1 MSPAPVPPEFYT
13 VVAAFPLEG
22 SLVSVAPHGSGHIN
36 ETYAAVFAT
45 GTGPRRYIFQKV
57 NHRIFKDVPAL
68 MDNVRRVTVHVAA
81 KVRAA
86 AGAAAAGRVLTL
98 VPARDGR
105 AFAQDAGGGFWR
117 VYDFIEGAHTVDRV
131 TNEAQARAA
140 AAAFGEF
147 QAQLADL
154 PGGRLHETIPNFHHT
169 RSRFEALRRAVT
181 ANTAGRLAEV
191 GPEVA
196 FAFAREADADRL
208 LGLLARGEISE
219 RVTHNDTKINN
230 VMLDD
235 TTGRT
240 VAVIDLDTIMPGLP
254 LYDFGEMVRTSASS
268 TLEDDPNPAN
278 MHVVL
283 PLFRAL
289 VEGYLG
295 SAVGGVLN
303 ATERAQLGFAG
314 KLMTYENGIRFLAD
328 YLQGDTY
335 YKIKHP
341 RHNLERCRTQF
352 ALVRSIEAEE
362 GAMTAIIEAC
372 SAAGGLTTDTD
383 RNG

>member
-1 MSPAPVPPEFYT
+1 MSSLPVPPEFH
-13 VVAAFPLEG
+13 AIIPAFPLPG
-22 SLVSVAPHGSGHIN
+22 RLVAVAPHGSGHIN
-36 ETYAAVFAT
+36 ETYAAEFAEGA
-45 GTGPRRYIFQKV
+45 GTRRYVFQKI
-57 NHRIFKDVPAL
+57 NHRIFKNVPGL
-68 MDNVRRVTVHVAA
+68 MDNVRRVTAHIAA
-81 KVRAA
+81 KVRAT
-86 AGAAAAGRVLTL
+86 AGDAAARRVLNL

-105 AFAQDAGGGFWR
+105 AYAQDEGGGYWR

-131 TNEAQARAA
+131 TTEAQARAV

-154 PGGRLHETIPNFHHT
+154 PGGRLIETIPNFHHT
-169 RSRFEALRRAVT
+169 RSRFENFRRAVSEN
-181 ANTAGRLAEV
+181 AAKRAGEV
-191 GPEVA
+191 GAEIE
-196 FAFAREADADRL
+196 FAFSREPDADLL

-235 TTGRT
+235 ATGRT

-268 TLEDDPNPAN
+268 TLEDDPNPEN
-278 MHVVL
+278 MHVLL
-283 PLFRAL
+283 PPFRAL
-289 VEGYLG
+289 VQGYLS
-295 SAVGGVLN
+295 SAVGSVLN
-303 ATERAQLGFAG
+303 STERAHLGFAG
-314 KLMTYENGIRFLAD
+314 KLMTYENGLRFLTD

-352 ALVRSIEAEE
+352 ALIRSLEAQQDEMARIVAE
-362 GAMTAIIEAC
+362 VF
-372 SAAGGLTTDTD
+372 S
-383 RNG
+383 RP

>member
-1 MSPAPVPPEFYT
+1 MSASPVPPEFAT
-13 VVAAFPLEG
+13 IVPAFPLEG
-22 SLVSVAPHGSGHIN
+22 RLVSAAPHGSGHIN
-36 ETYAAVFAT
+36 ETFRATFA
-45 GTGPRRYIFQKV
+45 GPGGECRYIFQRV

-68 MDNVRRVTVHVAA
+68 MENVRRVTAHVAA
-81 KVRAA
+81 KVRAT
-86 AGAAAAGRVLTL
+86 AGAAAARRVLTL

-105 AFAQDAGGGFWR
+105 SFAQDAGGGYWR

-131 TNEAQARAA
+131 TDTDQAREAA
-140 AAAFGEF
+140 RAFGAF

-169 RSRFEALRRAVT
+169 RSRFEALRRAVQ
-181 ANTAGRLAEV
+181 ADSAGRAAEV
-191 GPEVA
+191 RAEID
-196 FAFAREADADRL
+196 FAFAREADADLL

-235 TTGRT
+235 VTGHT

-268 TLEDDPNPAN
+268 TLEDDPDPAN
-278 MHVVL
+278 MRIQL

-295 SAVGGVLN
+295 SAVGQVLN
-303 ATERAQLGFAG
+303 ATERAHLGFAG
-314 KLMTYENGIRFLAD
+314 KLMTYENGIRFLTD

-335 YKIKHP
+335 YKIRHP
-341 RHNLERCRTQF
+341 RHNFDRCRTQF
-352 ALVRSIEAEE
+352 ALVRSIEAAASEMAAIVAAVSTTTAGM
-362 GAMTAIIEAC
+362 GAG
-372 SAAGGLTTDTD
+372 S
-383 RNG
+383 

>member
-1 MSPAPVPPEFYT
+1 MSQTPVPPDFPS
-13 VVAAFPLEG
+13 VAAAFPLEG
-22 SLVSVAPHGSGHIN
+22 RLVHSAPHGSGHIN
-36 ETYAAVFAT
+36 ETYVAALAQA
-45 GTGPRRYIFQKV
+45 GGQRRYIFQKV
-57 NHRIFKDVPAL
+57 NHRIFKNVPAL
-68 MDNVRRVTVHVAA
+68 MENVRRVTAHVAK
-81 KVRAA
+81 KVRASH
-86 AGAAAAGRVLTL
+86 GEAAAGRVLTL
-98 VPARDGR
+98 VPTREGRDY
-105 AFAQDAGGGFWR
+105 AQDAAGNYWR

-140 AAAFGEF
+140 ASAFGDF

-169 RSRFEALRRAVT
+169 RSRFEALRRAVD
-181 ANTAGRLAEV
+181 ANVAGRLAEV
-191 GPEVA
+191 KPELDYA
-196 FAFAREADADRL
+196 FAHEADSDRL
-208 LGLLARGEISE
+208 LHLLARGEVSE

-235 TTGRT
+235 TTGRP

-268 TLEDDPNPAN
+268 TFEDDPEPRN
-278 MHVVL
+278 MHVQL

-295 SAVGGVLN
+295 SAVGGVLS
-303 ATERAQLGFAG
+303 ATERAHLGFAG
-314 KLMTYENGIRFLAD
+314 QLMTYENGIRFLTD

-341 RHNLERCRTQF
+341 KHNLERTRTQF
-352 ALVRSIEAEE
+352 ALVRSIESQAGE
-362 GAMTAIIEAC
+362 MSKIIAAC
-372 SAAGGLTTDTD
+372 
-383 RNG
+383 

>member
-1 MSPAPVPPEFYT
+1 MSSTPVPPELHA
-13 VVAAFPLEG
+13 VIPDFPLPG
-22 SLVSVAPHGSGHIN
+22 RLVSAAPHGSGHIN
-36 ETYAAVFAT
+36 ETYAAVFAEGA
-45 GTGPRRYIFQKV
+45 GTRRYIFQKV
-57 NHRIFKDVPAL
+57 NHRIFKNVPGL
-68 MDNVRRVTVHVAA
+68 MDNVRRVTAHIAT

-86 AGAAAAGRVLTL
+86 SGEAAARRVLTL
-98 VPARDGR
+98 LPVRDGR
-105 AFAQDAGGGFWR
+105 AFTQDAAGGYWR

-131 TNEAQARAA
+131 TNEAQAREA

-154 PGGRLHETIPNFHHT
+154 PGGRLFETIPNFHHT
-169 RSRFEALRRAVT
+169 RSRFENFRRAV
-181 ANTAGRLAEV
+181 AENAAGRKAEV
-191 GPEVA
+191 AAEID
-196 FAFAREADADRL
+196 FAFSREADADVL
-208 LGLLARGEISE
+208 LNLLARGEVSE

-268 TLEDDPNPAN
+268 TAEDDPDAGN
-278 MHVVL
+278 MRVLL

-289 VEGYLG
+289 VEGYLA

-303 ATERAQLGFAG
+303 ATERAHLGFAG
-314 KLMTYENGIRFLAD
+314 KLMTYENGLRFLSD
-328 YLQGDTY
+328 YLQGDIY

-341 RHNLERCRTQF
+341 RHNLDRCRTQF
-352 ALVRSIEAEE
+352 ALVRSIEASQD
-362 GAMTAIIEAC
+362 AMTRII
-372 SAAGGLTTDTD
+372 AAAVRT
-383 RNG
+383 